1 MKGLQTLDSAPKTDE
16 GKLKFGSH
24 LKAFIES
31 LEEDPEKQKEILS
44 IAVQNFA
51 PFDVTGLE
59 KANCKKCYGRGFTA
73 YNRTYNHFTICKCLL
88 KQLPAQ
94 AVTDHHH

>member
-1 MKGLQTLDSAPKTDE
+1 MKGLQTLDSTPKPDE
-16 GKLKFGSH
+16 GKLKFGAH

-31 LEEDPEKQKEILS
+31 LETDPEKQKELLS

-51 PFDVTGLE
+51 PFDVTVLE
-59 KANCKKCYGRGFTA
+59 KSNCKRCYDRGFTA
-73 YNRTYNHFTICKCLL
+73 YNRTHNHFTICKCLL

-94 AVTDHHH
+94 AVMGHTH